1 MNQTDAFNRLKS
13 FLDYHINQNNT
24 GCVTVL
30 PIRCGLGKSTY
41 IRHRISDTLR
51 NGGGGLIVIT
61 DSINRMGEYLNGEDV
76 LGQFLQRNSNKIAL
90 LTNKT
95 ISDEIKTQ
103 WLKPIL
109 IMSTQ
114 RYFNLT
120 RDEIIDYTRYSD
132 GRRDKIIFDEKP
144 YLIERIKVDIGTFND
159 IDTAL
164 HSAIDDTVD
173 PIEKAWI
180 INQWENLRN
189 QIETVI
195 SNYERMNENQL
206 ETWYYNHNDTMTVN
220 DDRFLSFI
228 NRYRQKI
235 NQFDI
240 SAYKNILAIR
250 QLIYE
255 GATFTSQKISSGE
268 YRKYFTVAIDN
279 SDKLL
284 NLGADVFVL
293 DGTADINPEYNVH
306 YVRMIDCREFL
317 IPLSDLKINLVNI
330 PTSKNQLC
338 KPGIY
343 SQGIIQCIKD
353 YLRAAPEDTRV
364 VFTHKQIENHFKND
378 FQFVEHF
385 GDIKGGNQ
393 YRNETSIAQVGL
405 NRYPDIEYKQI
416 AYLSKLLEHNYV
428 NRNVTRW
435 IGNNAIE
442 NVMNLSLLADIEQ
455 NLFRSKIRNVDCT
468 DSITYIIFLNTNA
481 YSKLIELMKNRY
493 EKDLGA
499 TINVIQS
506 PTGYQTLK
514 SKVRNT
520 DTKTNVQVVIDW
532 VECQPKGRE
541 FSPVDLRSE
550 CGLTK
555 EQYKTVKKSKAIKDL
570 LFRMK
575 TDTPG
580 LYVVR

>member
-1 MNQTDAFNRLKS
+1 MNQMESFNKLKS
-13 FLDYHINQNNT
+13 FLDYHINQSNT

-51 NGGGGLIVIT
+51 NGGNGLIVIT
-61 DSINRMGEYLNGEDV
+61 DAIDRMDEYLNGEDV
-76 LGQFLQRNSNKIAL
+76 LSQFLQRNRNKVAL
-90 LTNKT
+90 LTNQT
-95 ISDEIKTQ
+95 VSDELKTQ
-103 WLKPIL
+103 WQKPIL
-109 IMSTQ
+109 IMTTQ

-120 RDEIIDYTRYSD
+120 RTEIMDFIRYS
-132 GRRDKIIFDEKP
+132 GGKRDKIIFDEKP
-144 YLIERIKVDIGTFND
+144 YLIEQRQIDIGTFND
-159 IDTAL
+159 VDTAL

-173 PIEKAWI
+173 PTEKTWI

-195 SNYERMNENQL
+195 SNYESMNENQM
-206 ETWYYNHNDTMTVN
+206 EIWHCNHNDTMTVN
-220 DDRFLSFI
+220 DERFFTFV
-228 NRYRQKI
+228 NKYRMKL

-240 SAYKNILAIR
+240 TVYANILAIR

-255 GATFTSQKISSGE
+255 GATFTSKKLSSGE
-268 YRKYFTVAIDN
+268 YRKYFSVSIDN

-306 YVRMIDCREFL
+306 YVNMIDCREFL
-317 IPLSDLKINLVNI
+317 IPLSNLTINLVNI

-338 KPGIY
+338 RPGSY

-353 YLRAAPEDTRV
+353 YLITEPEDTNV
-364 VFTHKQIENHFKND
+364 IFTYKQIENQFKND
-378 FQFVEHF
+378 FPYVEHF
-385 GDIKGGNQ
+385 GNIKGGNQ
-393 YRNETSIAQVGL
+393 YRNDTSIAQVGL
-405 NRYPDIEYKQI
+405 NRYPDITYKQI
-416 AYLSKLLEHNYV
+416 AYLTKLLEHNFG
-428 NRNVTRW
+428 NHSVTRW
-435 IGNNAIE
+435 IGHNAVE

-468 DSITYIIFLNTNA
+468 DHITYTIFLNTTA
-481 YSKLIELMKNRY
+481 YSNLIELMIDRY
-493 EKDLGA
+493 EKELGA

-506 PTGYQTLK
+506 PAGYQVLK

-520 DTKTNVQVVIDW
+520 DAKTNVQIVMEW
-532 VECQPKGRE
+532 LGSQPKGRE

-555 EQYKTVKKSKAIKDL
+555 EQYKNVKKSKAISEL
-570 LFRMK
+570 LLKMS
-575 TDTPG
+575 TDTLG